1 MTDPVIPTV
10 DLEDLESSDPSRA
23 QRAAAAIRE
32 GFGTYGLVY
41 VKGHGVDMAT
51 LDRLYDEFVRYTAR
65 PESEKRKE
73 CRSDIWFQRGWTPP
87 NTEQAVASSAQPDFK
102 ECYFAAPI
110 ASHTEMKLQYP
121 EIHADNVW
129 PERSDTFREPYLEV
143 GRQLHRAGIRLLSGA
158 AAALNIDQSQ
168 LTQCAEGGP
177 HVFRLLRYLPLSSE
191 QVGTKIVWGEEH
203 TDFNLLTLLPGGRFL
218 GPEGKRCAAP
228 DSGSGLYLR
237 TRSNTENPHGIKVK
251 GVAPEGCIV
260 AQVGQALEI
269 LTGGAFL
276 ATPHVIT
283 APKTP
288 GYTRLSAAHFVHV
301 HSHQILFP
309 LSAFR
314 TERAIK
320 SYSPPVL
327 AGTYAVKTLVDIR
340 LAPQDALA
348 HLGYRHYDRLTRE
361 RAGEERHRQ
370 HQAGS

>member
-1 MTDPVIPTV
+1 MSEPVIPTV
-10 DLEDLESSDPSRA
+10 DLADVAS
-23 QRAAAAIRE
+23 AASAIRE

-41 VKGHGVDMAT
+41 VKNHGVDVAQ
-51 LDRLYDEFVRYTAR
+51 LEKLYDAFIAYTAR
-65 PESEKRKE
+65 PESEKQKE
-73 CRSDIWFQRGWTPP
+73 SRADIWFQRGWTPP

-102 ECYFAAPI
+102 ECYFAAPLP
-110 ASHTEMKLQYP
+110 SHTEMKLQYP

-129 PERSDTFREPYLEV
+129 PEGGAGFREPYLEV
-143 GRQLHRAGIRLLSGA
+143 GRQLHRAGMRLLAGA
-158 AAALNIDQSQ
+158 ALALKIPENE
-168 LTQCAEGGP
+168 LTNTAEGGP
-177 HVFRLLRYLPLSSE
+177 HVFRLLRYLPLSAE

-218 GPEGKRCAAP
+218 DPEGKRSPPP
-228 DSGSGLYLR
+228 DTGSGLYLR
-237 TRSNTENPHGIKVK
+237 TRSSSENPHGIKVK

-288 GYTRLSAAHFVHV
+288 AYSRLSAAHFVHV

-309 LSAFR
+309 LAPFR

-327 AGTYAVKTLVDIR
+327 AGTYAVKTLVDIH
-340 LAPQDALA
+340 LAPTEALST
-348 HLGYRHYDRLTRE
+348 LGYRHYDRLNKE
-361 RAGEERHRQ
+361 RADEVRHKQ